1 MAGYGSR
8 RCCKSL
14 KYMSIKKNTKETI
27 QTPKGTHDILPVD
40 EMYWEYVRH
49 VASDVVRF
57 YGFGRIE
64 TPHFEKTD
72 LFLHALGDTT
82 DVIEKQMYSFRTRG
96 GDMLTLRPEE
106 TAPVA
111 RAYIQHGMHTM
122 PQPVKLFYDGS
133 FFRHENPQRG
143 RYRELHQ
150 FGLEVLGEQDVVV
163 DALIIRLFYSIL
175 EELGFKN
182 IAVQVNSMGDD
193 ESRAAYRKE
202 LTGFYKKRFNSLC
215 KDCKRRFR
223 ENPFRLLDCKEHG
236 CVELREEAPQ
246 MIKSLSETSKKRF
259 KTLLEFLDES
269 NVPYFMNPHLVR
281 GFDYYTDTVFEI
293 FVNCEDGS
301 FEVDDTAT
309 LPNEETPVVMNE
321 TLSAAVNLK
330 SSPIAVAGGG
340 RYDGLVKS
348 LGGKETP
355 AAGGAIGLDRV
366 ILEMKAQQIPIPSA
380 PKPSLFL
387 VQLGP
392 IAKKKSFGLLE
403 EFRKAGILV
412 AESVSKDSI
421 KSQLRIASKLE
432 VPYALILGQKEA
444 LDGTVILREMDTGMQ
459 ETINLKDIAATVKT
473 RLKGRK

>member
-1 MAGYGSR
+1 MAHYGSR
-8 RCCKSL
+8 GCYRNIKTHIISHNSSE
-14 KYMSIKKNTKETI
+14 YMSIKKNTKEII
-27 QTPKGTHDILPVD
+27 QTPKGTHDILPSD
-40 EMYWEYVRH
+40 EMYWEHVRH
-49 VASDVVRF
+49 IATDIARF
-57 YGFGRIE
+57 YGFNRIE

-72 LFLHALGDTT
+72 LFLHTLGDST

-96 GDMLTLRPEE
+96 GDMLTLRPEG

-111 RAYIQHGMHTM
+111 RAYIQYGMHTV

-150 FGLEVLGEQDVVV
+150 FGLEVLGEEDVVV
-163 DALIIRLFYSIL
+163 DALIIRLLYTIL
-175 EELGFKN
+175 EELGFQN

-193 ESRAAYRKE
+193 ESRATYRKE
-202 LTGFYKKRFNSLC
+202 LITFYKKRFNSLC

-236 CVELREEAPQ
+236 CVELKEEAPQ
-246 MIKSLSETSKKRF
+246 MIKSLSEASKKPF

-281 GFDYYTDTVFEI
+281 GFDYYTDTVFEM
-293 FVNCEDGS
+293 FVNYEDGS
-301 FEVDDTAT
+301 SENDADTSMNT
-309 LPNEETPVVMNE
+309 EEPV
-321 TLSAAVNLK
+321 SAK
-330 SSPIAVAGGG
+330 SVPIAMAAGG
-340 RYDGLVKS
+340 RYDGLIKF
-348 LGGKETP
+348 LGGKPTP

-366 ILEMKAQQIPIPSA
+366 ILEMKAQQIPVPSA
-380 PKPSLFL
+380 PQPRLFL

-392 IAKKKSFGLLE
+392 AAKKKSFNLLE
-403 EFRKAGILV
+403 EFRKAEVLV

-444 LDGTVILREMDTGMQ
+444 LDGTVILREMSSGMQ
-459 ETINLKDIAATVKT
+459 ETISLKDIAGVVKT
-473 RLKGRK
+473 RLKGKKG

>member
-1 MAGYGSR
+1 
-8 RCCKSL
+8 
-14 KYMSIKKNTKETI
+14 MSIKKPAKEI
-27 QTPKGTHDILPVD
+27 MQTPKGTHDILPMD
-40 EMYWEYVRH
+40 EMYWEHVRR
-49 VASDVVRF
+49 VASDVARF

-72 LFLHALGDTT
+72 LFLHTLGETT

-96 GDMLTLRPEE
+96 GDMLTLRPEG

-111 RAYIQHGMHTM
+111 RAYIQYGMHTL

-150 FGLEVLGEQDVVV
+150 FGFEVLGEEDVVV
-163 DALIIRLFYSIL
+163 DALIIRLLHTIL
-175 EELGFKN
+175 EELGFQN

-202 LTGFYKKRFNSLC
+202 LTAFYKKRFNSLC

-236 CVELREEAPQ
+236 CVELKEEAPQ
-246 MIKSLSETSKKRF
+246 MIKSLSEASKKRF
-259 KTLLEFLDES
+259 KTLLEFLDEG

-301 FEVDDTAT
+301 SKEDESAPASEDA
-309 LPNEETPVVMNE
+309 PVV
-321 TLSAAVNLK
+321 AK
-330 SSPIAVAGGG
+330 SLPIAVAAGG
-340 RYDGLVKS
+340 RYDGLVKF
-348 LGGKETP
+348 LGGRPTP
-355 AAGGAIGLDRV
+355 AAGGAIGLDRI
-366 ILEMKAQQIPIPSA
+366 ILEMKAQQMPVPPA
-380 PKPSLFL
+380 PKPRLFL

-392 IAKKKSFGLLE
+392 AAKKKSFGFLE
-403 EFRKAGILV
+403 EFRKADILV

-444 LDGTVILREMDTGMQ
+444 LDGTVILREMSSGMQ
-459 ETINLKDIAATVKT
+459 ETIAVEDIALLVKT
-473 RLKGRK
+473 RLKGKKI

>member
-1 MAGYGSR
+1 
-8 RCCKSL
+8 
-14 KYMSIKKNTKETI
+14 MSIKKNTKEII
-27 QTPKGTHDILPVD
+27 QTPKGTHDILPID
-40 EMYWEYVRH
+40 EMYWEYVRR
-49 VASDVVRF
+49 VAGDVARF

-72 LFLHALGDTT
+72 LFLHTLGETT

-96 GDMLTLRPEE
+96 GDMLTLRPEG

-111 RAYIQHGMHTM
+111 RAYIQYGMHTL
-122 PQPVKLFYDGS
+122 PQPVKLYYDGS

-150 FGLEVLGEQDVVV
+150 FGLEVLGEEDVVV
-163 DALIIRLFYSIL
+163 DALIVRLFYTIL
-175 EELGFKN
+175 EELGFQN

-193 ESRAAYRKE
+193 ESRVAYRKE
-202 LTGFYKKRFNSLC
+202 LVTFYKKRFNSLC

-236 CVELREEAPQ
+236 CVELKEEAPQ

-269 NVPYFMNPHLVR
+269 SVPYFMNPHLVR

-301 FEVDDTAT
+301 PEDNSSENDMVTP
-309 LPNEETPVVMNE
+309 PNEEAPAIV
-321 TLSAAVNLK
+321 K
-330 SSPIAVAGGG
+330 SLPIAVAAGG
-340 RYDGLVKS
+340 RYDGLIKS
-348 LGGKETP
+348 LGGKQTP

-366 ILEMKAQQIPIPSA
+366 ILEMKARQMPVPLA
-380 PKPSLFL
+380 PKPRLFL

-392 IAKKKSFGLLE
+392 AAKKKSFGLLE
-403 EFRKAGILV
+403 EFRKADVLV

-444 LDGTVILREMDTGMQ
+444 LDGTVILREMHSGMQ
-459 ETINLKDIAATVKT
+459 ETVNLKDVAVVVKA
-473 RLKGRK
+473 RLKGKKI

>member
-1 MAGYGSR
+1 
-8 RCCKSL
+8 
-14 KYMSIKKNTKETI
+14 MSIKKNTKETI
-27 QTPKGTHDILPVD
+27 QTPKGTHDVLPAD

-49 VASDVVRF
+49 VASEIARF
-57 YGFGRIE
+57 YGFNRIE
-64 TPHFEKTD
+64 TPHLEKTE
-72 LFLHALGDTT
+72 LFLHTLGDST

-96 GDMLTLRPEE
+96 GDMLTLRPEG

-111 RAYIQHGMHTM
+111 RAYIQYGMHTL
-122 PQPVKLFYDGS
+122 PQPVKLYYDGS

-150 FGLEVLGEQDVVV
+150 FGLEVLGEEDVVV
-163 DALIIRLFYSIL
+163 DALIIRLLHTIL
-175 EELGFKN
+175 EELGFEN

-193 ESRAAYRKE
+193 ESQSTYRKE
-202 LTGFYKKRFNSLC
+202 LVAFYKKRFNSLC

-236 CVELREEAPQ
+236 CVELRDEAPH
-246 MIKSLSETSKKRF
+246 MIKSLSEVSKKRF

-269 NVPYFMNPHLVR
+269 KVPYFINPHLVR

-301 FEVDDTAT
+301 SVVNDTVT
-309 LPNEETPVVMNE
+309 PPDGETPIATDDIPPVII
-321 TLSAAVNLK
+321 SQK
-330 SSPIAVAGGG
+330 SSPIAVAAGG
-340 RYDGLVKS
+340 RYDGLIKS
-348 LGGKETP
+348 LGGKQTP
-355 AAGGAIGLDRV
+355 AAGGAIGLDRI
-366 ILEMKAQQIPIPSA
+366 ILEMKSRQMPVPLA
-380 PKPSLFL
+380 PKPRLFL

-392 IAKKKSFGLLE
+392 AAKKKSFGLLE
-403 EFRKAGILV
+403 EFRRAGILV

-444 LDGTVILREMDTGMQ
+444 LDGTVILREMDVGMQ
-459 ETINLKDIAATVKT
+459 ETVSLKDVAVVVKGK
-473 RLKGRK
+473 LKGKKL